1 MSKMKNF
8 PTRAAVLRH
17 LQSTGWQIGTT
28 MFYRHTDEGKLAR
41 SADGTYSAE
50 AVTTYANNFC
60 RRLSTGKKVSAGIAE
75 QRDRV
80 ALERAK
86 VALQK
91 EQRELER
98 LEARTIPVEAAE
110 LMVVGR
116 AVAMLSHLRAMVQ
129 MHAID
134 LIHIMGGD
142 PAKAPE
148 LIADMQAHIKT
159 HVVSYATDLLQAIA
173 ARAGAAPGEVDHGRL

>member
-1 MSKMKNF
+1 MSKTTNF

-17 LQSTGWQIGTT
+17 LQAAGWQIGTT

-41 SADGTYSAE
+41 SADGTYSAA
-50 AVTTYANNFC
+50 AVTHYANNFC

-86 VALQK
+86 IALQR

-110 LMVVGR
+110 LMIVGR
-116 AVAMLSHLRAMVQ
+116 AVAMIACLKHLAVVE
-129 MHAID
+129 APG
-134 LIHIMGGD
+134 LIRLMDGNPD
-142 PAKAPE
+142 KVPALVAE
-148 LIADMQAHIKT
+148 LQAGFEK
-159 HVVSYATDLLQAIA
+159 HVVSYAEDLLQAIA
-173 ARAGAAPGEVDHGRL
+173 ARAGAAPGEVDA

>member
-1 MSKMKNF
+1 MSKTTNF

-17 LQSTGWQIGTT
+17 LLASGWQIGTT
-28 MFYRHTDEGKLAR
+28 MFYRHTDEGRLAR
-41 SADGTYSAE
+41 SADGTYSAA

-60 RRLSTGKKVSAGIAE
+60 RRLSTGKKLSAGIAE

-91 EQRELER
+91 EQRALER

-110 LMVVGR
+110 LMIVGR
-116 AVAMLSHLRAMVQ
+116 AVAMISHLRAMVQ
-129 MHAID
+129 MHASD
-134 LIHIMGGD
+134 LIHIMGGNQ
-142 PAKAPE
+142 AKAPE
-148 LIADMQAHIKT
+148 LIADIQAHIET
-159 HVVSYATDLLQAIA
+159 HVESYATDLLQAIA
-173 ARAGAAPGEVDHGRL
+173 ARAGAAPGEVDA

>member
-1 MSKMKNF
+1 MSKTTNF

-17 LQSTGWQIGTT
+17 LQAAGWQIGTT

-41 SADGTYSAE
+41 SADGTYSAA

-116 AVAMLSHLRAMVQ
+116 AVAMISHLRAMVQ

-134 LIHIMGGD
+134 LIHIMDGN

-148 LIADMQAHIKT
+148 LIADLQAGIEG

-173 ARAGAAPGEVDHGRL
+173 ARAGAAPGEVDA